1 MRIIVVLLQTLA
13 VVVLVLG
20 ALLLLVDPR
29 LRDLAVEDLSLLV
42 PGTKSSSD
50 EGKKSTPTKE
60 TPQQDK
66 AEQGPPTIT
75 PSGYSIAS
83 GCALWTAEGLNLYY
97 NPVDP
102 TSICAL
108 PPGSSIQPGTQASG
122 AVQLPPNCAI
132 SPDSVTYCVVDG
144 QLSADTL
151 QAFYNRG
158 ELQAPHESPG

>member
-42 PGTKSSSD
+42 PGTQAS
-50 EGKKSTPTKE
+50 EGKKSTPTTPTQE

-97 NPVDP
+97 NPIDP
-102 TSICAL
+102 TSMCAQ
-108 PPGSSIQPGTQASG
+108 PPGSSIQPGTRPSA
-122 AVQLPPNCAI
+122 AAQLPPNCAI

-144 QLSADTL
+144 ELSADTL

-158 ELQAPHESPG
+158 ELQAPHESP

>member
-1 MRIIVVLLQTLA
+1 MRIIIVLLQTLA

-20 ALLLLVDPR
+20 ALLLVVDPR

-42 PGTKSSSD
+42 PGTKSS
-50 EGKKSTPTKE
+50 EGKKSTSTKE
-60 TPQQDK
+60 TPQPGK

-83 GCALWTAEGLNLYY
+83 GCALLSAEGLNLYY

-102 TSICAL
+102 PSICAQ
-108 PPGSSIQPGTQASG
+108 PPGSSVQPGTRPSG
-122 AVQLPPNCAI
+122 AAQLPPNCAI

-144 QLSADTL
+144 QLSADAL
-151 QAFYNRG
+151 QAFYDRG